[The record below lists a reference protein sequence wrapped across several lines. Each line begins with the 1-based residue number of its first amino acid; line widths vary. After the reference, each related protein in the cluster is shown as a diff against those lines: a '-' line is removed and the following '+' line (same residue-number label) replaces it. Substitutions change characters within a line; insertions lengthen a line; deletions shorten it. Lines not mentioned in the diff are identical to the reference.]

1 MRVPPNHPSHE
12 TILVLKPMVT
22 WGSPMTQEP
31 PKMGTAQNWIL
42 KHNTNT
48 YGTKTTRNDQSIRG
62 PLGLKQIDSKMSL
75 AL

>member
-1 MRVPPNHPSHE
+1 
-12 TILVLKPMVT
+12 
-22 WGSPMTQEP
+22 
-31 PKMGTAQNWIL
+31 MGTAQNWIL